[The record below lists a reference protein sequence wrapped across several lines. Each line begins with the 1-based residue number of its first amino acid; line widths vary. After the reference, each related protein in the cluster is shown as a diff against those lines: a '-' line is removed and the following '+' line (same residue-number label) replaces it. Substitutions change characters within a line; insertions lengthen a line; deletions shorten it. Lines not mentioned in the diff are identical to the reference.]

1 MKKSRAIVVF
11 IIFMAMLLSSMT
23 GVPLSSHSFYTDVN
37 AEDKVSETTDKT
49 EASETDQEDNQKEKA
64 EEDNKKEEKEE
75 NEKQEAK
82 VETKEEKKE
91 EKTEIID
98 VPTTLKT
105 SVDDVRVTVTFDQTA
120 NLPKGTTLTVKK
132 IVNKHSSY
140 REDKS
145 KVEKWLKEKKTKK
158 LKHELESFDLFDIS
172 LMYDGKEVE
181 PEGKVTVK
189 LSYENEEFENKN
201 KLKVVHFVKDQ
212 DTDLEEV
219 EVSETTLKNDKV
231 TFEFETESFSEYGV
245 VEEQVNALKAGP
257 ENTIQTADSRAD
269 GITMNLFD
277 YWGESSDKTRNLNQS
292 GNLPPENGSWQVAE
306 NYRIGINKGHRLQFT
321 AYGRGGKT
329 LNHFTGENGPAR
341 TGIVQKR
348 LVNGYPVLTKD
359 DDTLQTDGSSLK
371 YLFDTDDITG
381 AKKVYRNVSYLMT
394 KDESTGTYSY
404 NSNENYA
411 YYDTSQGDNGSF
423 KVYNDTYNTSNN
435 SSYKIGFFPFTKY
448 DSNQTYIDNHTNNT
462 NNGINH
468 QYYNHHFG
476 MHMKAT
482 FAIPSNGKVNG
493 KDVVYEYSGD
503 DDMWLYIDDV
513 LVLDIGGIHEPVHGT
528 INFTTGEVKTW
539 PQNDPS
545 NVTSTTLN
553 EIFGEYGIT
562 WKNDTDHTLDMFYLE
577 RGGQYSNL
585 QMTLNIPITKT
596 VSVKKELSGELSDEY
611 LNKDFSF
618 TAYVDKGDGNM
629 VPYQGMVEIGETT
642 THIND
647 GKFKIKPTEVAK
659 LLDMKA
665 SWKYKIVETGM
676 NGTQFSSVVIIDS
689 FGHVT
694 HALIDHEQ
702 NQSAESGVH
711 EVEQNASMRIRN
723 VIRED
728 YGDIKVTKKW
738 QGDDNNNRPD
748 QVKFQL
754 YRIKNNDE
762 STKELYKSED
772 GHSVFILNTEND
784 WVKSFSHLIR
794 RSGADYYTYIVQEVS
809 VPEGYVDTYTTENT
823 NANGMKLGITNTKYG
838 NVNLLKKWEK
848 ADGSALSTLPNQ
860 VKVQLYQYKMK
871 GVKTTIDN
879 PVDPKVVHFKTRY
892 KAVESGVGSEY
903 ASSSTLNG
911 DYQATYHVQKNGS
924 IQFTIHSV
932 AQTFGIFQ
940 VNATGG
946 TLTAV
951 SGSDK
956 TSEYYSYYDGSWKP
970 IVYERTYD
978 LKNVSENIDVT
989 VIMIGTFTKNTPLGE
1004 LMDIRNTTIL
1014 NPSSGGTTDIYNV
1027 PTPPTTMPDENTE
1040 GLVKYGDEITLNNGN
1055 EWKKA
1060 VGNLPLQTIE
1070 NGEIYYYFYYAK
1082 EVNPPAGFSVSY
1094 EGNNGTGQ
1102 SIIIKNIKDYF
1113 PMSFKKVDSTNN
1125 AKVLEG
1131 AVFSLYKDEDCEQ
1144 IVEFYKDENMQQAT
1158 TSFTTDSNGTFTAY
1172 GLKAGTYYLKEVSA
1186 PSAYYLIDHPL
1197 KVTMDLQGKITVD
1210 EKDKDTIRVLIE
1222 NSNATDIIEVKDSPV
1237 YYLPNSGGIGTH
1249 IFTMLGTAFI
1259 ALAVTLYIVKRRDEE
1274 VKTS

>member
-1 MKKSRAIVVF
+1 MKKSRSTVVF

-23 GVPLSSHSFYTDVN
+23 GVPLSSHSFYSVVN
-37 AEDKVSETTDKT
+37 AEDKVSETTDET
-49 EASETDQEDNQKEKA
+49 EASKTDQDDNQKEKA
-64 EEDNKKEEKEE
+64 EEDNKKEEEKEE

-82 VETKEEKKE
+82 VKTKEEKKE

-201 KLKVVHFVKDQ
+201 KLKVLHFVKDQ

-231 TFEFETESFSEYGV
+231 TFEFETESFSKYGV
-245 VEEQVNALKAGP
+245 VEEQVNALRAGP

-277 YWGESSDKTRNLNQS
+277 YYGEKGNYNLNQ
-292 GNLPPENGSWQVAE
+292 GSNVPSSS
-306 NYRIGINKGHRLQFT
+306 NYSVPSNYQIGINNGHRLQFT
-321 AYGRGGKT
+321 AYGVTGNT
-329 LNHFTGENGPAR
+329 LNHFTGANGPAR
-341 TGIVQKR
+341 TGIVQDTLNK
-348 LVNGYPVLTKD
+348 GYPVLTNNT
-359 DDTLQTDGSSLK
+359 TLRTDASSLK
-371 YLFDTDDITG
+371 YLFDTEDIEG
-381 AKKVYRNVSYLMT
+381 AKKVYRNVNHLMT
-394 KDESTGTYSY
+394 KDANGVYSY
-404 NSNENYA
+404 NSNVNYA

-435 SSYKIGFFPFTKY
+435 DSYKIGFFPFTEY

-476 MHMKAT
+476 MHMNAT
-482 FAIPSNGKVNG
+482 FAIPTSGKVNG

-503 DDMWLYIDDV
+503 DDMWLYIDGI

-528 INFTTGEVKTW
+528 INFTTGKVVTW
-539 PQNDPS
+539 PQNDPD
-545 NVTSTTLN
+545 NKTQTTL
-553 EIFGEYGIT
+553 EAIFSKHGIT

-596 VSVKKELSGELSDEY
+596 VSVKKEISGELSDEY

-618 TAYVDKGDGNM
+618 IAYVDKGDGNM
-629 VPYQGMVEIGETT
+629 VPYEGMVEIGKNT
-642 THIND
+642 THITD
-647 GKFKIKPTEVAK
+647 GKFKIKPTEIAK
-659 LLDMKA
+659 LLDMKS

-676 NGTQFSSVVIIDS
+676 NGTEFSSVVIIDS
-689 FGHVT
+689 YGNIT
-694 HALIDHEQ
+694 HNLIEGED
-702 NQSAESGVH
+702 NQSASSDTH
-711 EVEQNASMRIRN
+711 EVEQNTEMRVKN
-723 VIRED
+723 VLREEH
-728 YGDIKVTKKW
+728 GDIKVGKKW
-738 QGDDNNNRPD
+738 RGDDELNRPSEIT
-748 QVKFQL
+748 FQL
-754 YRIKNNDE
+754 YRVKNGDE
-762 STKELYKSED
+762 STKELYKSSD
-772 GHSVFILNTEND
+772 GHSVFTLNTEN
-784 WVKSFSHLIR
+784 WNKIFTHLLR
-794 RSGADYYTYIVQEVS
+794 RSGKDTYSYIVQEVS
-809 VPEGYVDTYTTENT
+809 VPQGYVDTYSIEET
-823 NANGMKLGITNTKYG
+823 AGNGMNIFITNTKYG
-838 NVNLLKKWEK
+838 NVDLQKKWEK
-848 ADGSALSTLPNQ
+848 ADGSALTTVPDH
-860 VKVQLYQYKMK
+860 VKVQLYQYRMK

-879 PVDPKVVHFKTRY
+879 PTDPKRVKFVTTY
-892 KAVESGVGSEY
+892 KAVEKGIGSEY
-903 ASSSTLNG
+903 SSATTLPG
-911 DYQATYHVQKNGS
+911 DYTVTNYVQKNGS
-924 IQFTIHSV
+924 ITFTIHSFV
-932 AQTFGIFQ
+932 QSFGVLSVTSI
-940 VNATGG
+940 GG
-946 TLTAV
+946 GKLEKV
-951 SGSDK
+951 SNSDR
-956 TSEYYSYYDGSWKP
+956 TSDYYKYYHNRSWKP
-970 IVYERTYD
+970 IVYETTYK
-978 LKNVSENIDVT
+978 LSNVSDDVQ
-989 VIMIGTFTKNTPLGE
+989 VKINMIGTFTTKTPPTEVSE
-1004 LMDIRNTTIL
+1004 LMDIRNVTIT
-1014 NPSSGGTTDIYNV
+1014 NPTSGGTTDVYNV

-1040 GLVKYGDEITLNNGN
+1040 GLVKYGDEIILNNAN
-1055 EWKKA
+1055 SWKNK
-1060 VGNLPLQTIE
+1060 VDELPLQTTI
-1070 NGEIYYYFYYAK
+1070 NGEIYYYFYYVK
-1082 EVNPPAGFSVSY
+1082 EVDAPAGFTVSY

-1186 PSAYYLIDHPL
+1186 PSGYYLIDHPL

-1274 VKTS
+1274 VKAS

>member
-49 EASETDQEDNQKEKA
+49 EASETDQDDNQKEKA
-64 EEDNKKEEKEE
+64 EEGNQKEEEKEE
-75 NEKQEAK
+75 NKKQEAK

-181 PEGKVTVK
+181 PKGKVTVK

-245 VEEQVNALKAGP
+245 LEEQVNALKAGP
-257 ENTIQTADSRAD
+257 DNTIQTADSRAD

-277 YWGESSDKTRNLNQS
+277 YWGENGSYNLNQG
-292 GNLPPENGSWQVAE
+292 GNLPDENGNYQVA
-306 NYRIGINKGHRLQFT
+306 NHYRIGINKNHRLQFT
-321 AYGRGGKT
+321 AYGRGGHT

-341 TGIVQKR
+341 TGIVQNK
-348 LVNGYPVLTKD
+348 LVNGFPVLTD
-359 DDTLQTDGSSLK
+359 NSTLETDGSSLK

-394 KDESTGTYSY
+394 KDKSTGTYSY

-435 SSYKIGFFPFTKY
+435 SSYKIGFFPFTEY

-553 EIFGEYGIT
+553 EIFGQYGIT
-562 WKNDTDHTLDMFYLE
+562 WKNDTEHTLNMFYLE

-596 VSVKKELSGELSDEY
+596 VSVKKEVSGELSDDY
-611 LNKDFSF
+611 LNKEFAF
-618 TAYVDKGDGNM
+618 VAYVDKGDGKGM
-629 VPYQGMVEIGETT
+629 VPYQGMVEIGEKT
-642 THIND
+642 THIED

-676 NGTQFSSVVIIDS
+676 NGAQFSSVVIIDS
-689 FGHVT
+689 FGNIT
-694 HALIDHEQ
+694 HALIDKQ
-702 NQSAESGVH
+702 DNQSAESDVH
-711 EVEQNASMRIRN
+711 EVEQNTSMRIMN
-723 VIRED
+723 VLRED

-738 QGDDNNNRPD
+738 KGDDDLNRPD
-748 QVKFQL
+748 EIKFQL
-754 YRIKNNDE
+754 YRIKNSDE

-772 GHSVFILNTEND
+772 GHSVFTLNTSN
-784 WVKSFSHLIR
+784 WSKSFSHLLR
-794 RSGADYYTYIVQEVS
+794 RSGEDYYTYIVQEVS
-809 VPEGYVDTYTTENT
+809 VPEGYVDTYTVEQT
-823 NANGMKLGITNTKYG
+823 NNNGMNIDITNTRYG

-848 ADGSALSTLPNQ
+848 ADGSALTTLPDQ
-860 VKVQLYQYKMK
+860 VKVQLYRYRMK
-871 GVKTTIDN
+871 GQKTTIDN
-879 PVDPKVVHFKTRY
+879 PVDPKEVKFVTTYR
-892 KAVESGVGSEY
+892 AVERGTGSEY
-903 ASSSTLNG
+903 ATATTLLG
-911 DYQATYHVQKNGS
+911 DYTVTHHVQKNGS
-924 IQFTIHSV
+924 ITFTIHSLS
-932 AQTFGIFQ
+932 QTFGIYN

-951 SGSDK
+951 SGSDQ
-956 TSEYYSYYDGSWKP
+956 TSEYHRYYDGSWKP
-970 IVYERTYD
+970 IVYERTYK
-978 LKNVSENIDVT
+978 LTGVTENINVT
-989 VIMIGTFTKNTPLGE
+989 VNMIGTFTNQKLSD
-1004 LMDIRNTTIL
+1004 LMDIRGVTIT
-1014 NPSSGGTTDIYNV
+1014 NPPSGGTTDVYNV
-1027 PTPPTTMPDENTE
+1027 PTPPTTMPAENAE
-1040 GLVKYGDEITLNNGN
+1040 GLETYGSPITLNNAN
-1055 EWKKA
+1055 SWKKE
-1060 VGNLPLQTIE
+1060 VDNLPLQTVID
-1070 NGEIYYYFYYAK
+1070 GEVYYYFYYVK
-1082 EVNPPAGFSVSY
+1082 EINPPAGFTVSY

-1186 PSAYYLIDHPL
+1186 PSGYYLIDHPL